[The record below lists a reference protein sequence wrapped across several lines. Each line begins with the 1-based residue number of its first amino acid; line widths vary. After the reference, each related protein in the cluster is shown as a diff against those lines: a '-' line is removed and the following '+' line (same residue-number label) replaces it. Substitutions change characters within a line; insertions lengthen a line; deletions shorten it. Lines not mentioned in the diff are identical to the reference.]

1 MLIVIYRQPDDKY
14 NGHPST
20 PTDFTLPLNRVQNI
34 LKAMEPIPDIIFGGD
49 FNLPN
54 ISWPYGTPG
63 PKSSPDE
70 RLMVDGLNNF
80 CNELCMTQFVQT
92 PTHKDGNVLDLLFTN
107 NSTLIHDCVNIP
119 VLQSTSHHDIVMA
132 TTSYK
137 VNVQEEDADMT
148 TPLTMF
154 RSLNF
159 FSPDIDW
166 DKLNEILENVNWEEE
181 LYDKDNDPNIIV
193 DKFYT
198 LVFNVCKD
206 LVPIKKKQN
215 TKQICKAV
223 RYRRSLIKRRRKI
236 TKRLMNIKATN
247 RITSIK
253 KELIEIEKKLQKS
266 FQSSHHHMEEKAIE
280 AIKSNSKYFFSYVK
294 AKSKVKTGIGPL
306 YNADKKLT
314 KNSKEMAEILSQQ
327 YVKVFSQPTD
337 SKSNQATAEASNSIP
352 PLKVTCEKFTK
363 AIDELCVSAAAGP
376 DGYPAIL
383 LKNCKLALAKP
394 LVLLWETSLDKGIV
408 PDVLKKSLITPIHK
422 GGSRAE
428 AANYRPVALTSH
440 IIKIF
445 EKIMR
450 HHIVE
455 HMVQN
460 NLFNA
465 NQHGFTS
472 GRSCLS
478 QLLEQF
484 DVILDYIDENANVDV
499 VYLDFA
505 KAFDKVDHTIVLK
518 KMKDLG
524 INGQVYAWMESFL
537 RNRYQSVSV
546 NGVTSDPQRVI
557 SGVPQG
563 SVLGPLIFLLLIRD
577 IDHDVLYSIVMSFAD
592 DTRATKSVKSIN
604 DIAKLQSDL
613 QQIYQWTDDNN
624 MELNDIKFELL
635 RYGQNQLIKEQSSY
649 TTPTGKVIETK
660 ETVKDLGV
668 YMSNDCLF
676 KVQINNVIEKAKNI
690 ISWILRSFRSRTY
703 KTMMTLYKSLVIP
716 IIEYC
721 SVLWS
726 PKATGLI
733 QKLESI
739 QWSFLR
745 KIKGSHGKN
754 YWECLKSM
762 KVYLLQRWR

>member
-1 MLIVIYRQPDDKY
+1 MNQIYFFWLDPPPY
-14 NGHPST
+14 
-20 PTDFTLPLNRVQNI
+20 TL
-34 LKAMEPIPDIIFGGD
+34 
-49 FNLPN
+49 
-54 ISWPYGTPG
+54 
-63 PKSSPDE
+63 
-70 RLMVDGLNNF
+70 
-80 CNELCMTQFVQT
+80 
-92 PTHKDGNVLDLLFTN
+92 
-107 NSTLIHDCVNIP
+107 
-119 VLQSTSHHDIVMA
+119 
-132 TTSYK
+132 
-137 VNVQEEDADMT
+137 NVQKEDADIT
-148 TPLTMF
+148 IPLTIF
-154 RSLNF
+154 RLLNF
-159 FSPDIDW
+159 FSPDINW
-166 DKLNEILENVNWEEE
+166 DRLNEALDNVDWKEE
-181 LYDKDNDPNIIV
+181 LYDKESDPNAIT

-198 LVFNVCKD
+198 LVFNICKD

-215 TKQICKAV
+215 TKQVSKAA

-236 TKRLMNIKATN
+236 TKRLLNIKAIN
-247 RITSIK
+247 RIESIK

-327 YVKVFSQPTD
+327 YVKVFSQPID
-337 SKSNQATAEASNSIP
+337 SNSNQATSEVSNSIP
-352 PLKVTCEKFTK
+352 PLKITDEKFIK
-363 AIDELCVSAAAGP
+363 AIDELCASAAAGP

-394 LVLLWETSLDKGIV
+394 LVLLWETSMDKGIV

-455 HMVQN
+455 YMVEH
-460 NLFNA
+460 NLFNI

-499 VYLDFA
+499 VYLDFS
-505 KAFDKVDHTIVLK
+505 KAFDKVDHTIVLQ
-518 KMKDLG
+518 KMKNLG
-524 INGQVYAWMESFL
+524 INGQVYTWMESFL

-577 IDHDVLYSIVMSFAD
+577 IDQDVLYSIVMSFAD

-604 DIAKLQSDL
+604 DIEKLQSDL
-613 QQIYQWTDDNN
+613 QRIYKWTDDNN

-635 RYGQNQLIKEQSSY
+635 RYGPNQPITRILLY
-649 TTPTGKVIETK
+649 N
-660 ETVKDLGV
+660 
-668 YMSNDCLF
+668 SN
-676 KVQINNVIEKAKNI
+676 
-690 ISWILRSFRSRTY
+690 R
-703 KTMMTLYKSLVIP
+703 KS
-716 IIEYC
+716 
-721 SVLWS
+721 
-726 PKATGLI
+726 
-733 QKLESI
+733 
-739 QWSFLR
+739 
-745 KIKGSHGKN
+745 H
-754 YWECLKSM
+754 
-762 KVYLLQRWR
+762 